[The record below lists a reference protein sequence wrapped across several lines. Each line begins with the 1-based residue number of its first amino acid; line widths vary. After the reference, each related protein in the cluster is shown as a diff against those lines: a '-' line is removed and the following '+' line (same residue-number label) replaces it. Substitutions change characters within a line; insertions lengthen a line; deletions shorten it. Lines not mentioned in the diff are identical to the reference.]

1 MNHTNDAVQES
12 VVAEPDHADAND
24 TADCIVVGGGPAG
37 LTAAIY
43 LRRFH
48 RDVRVIDSGHGRAR
62 RISRSHN
69 VAGFPE
75 GIAGNELL
83 RRMTEHLQLVGGNVV
98 ESEVCAVVKAEDG
111 LFDVRLTGSNM
122 RCRSLLLCT
131 GVVDRPSA
139 TPGACEIE
147 QADLMRYC
155 PVCDGYEYSDKR
167 IGVLANSPHGL
178 EEARFLRNFS
188 DSVVVIPTIGSLGL
202 RVHAAEDG
210 IACLDAIATRLSL
223 TSAGHVLV
231 QMSNG
236 QQQTVDVVYSAL
248 GVDPRVSLARSLGI
262 RLDDRDGILVDAH
275 CRTNVPDVYAAGD
288 VVSALDQIS
297 VAVGHAAIAAT
308 AIHNDLRAA
317 TLRS

>member
-1 MNHTNDAVQES
+1 MNHMNEAFEES
-12 VVAEPDHADAND
+12 GVAGADHADAIE

-48 RDVRVIDSGHGRAR
+48 RDVRVIDSGNARAR

-69 VAGFPE
+69 IAGFPE
-75 GIAGNELL
+75 GIAGDELL
-83 RRMTEHLQLVGGNVV
+83 RRMADHLQLVGGSVV
-98 ESEVCAVVKAEDG
+98 ESEVCAIVRANDG
-111 LFDVRLTGSNM
+111 LFDVRLTRSNI
-122 RCRSLLLCT
+122 RCRYLLLCT

-147 QADLMRYC
+147 LADLMRYC

-167 IGVLANSPHGL
+167 IGVLANSGHGL
-178 EEARFLRNFS
+178 EEARFLKNFS
-188 DSVVVIPTIGSLGL
+188 DSVVIIPTIGSLGL
-202 RVHAAEDG
+202 REQAAEDG
-210 IACLDAIATRLSL
+210 ISCLEAIATRLSL
-223 TSAGHVLV
+223 SPAGHVLV

-236 QQQTVDVVYSAL
+236 QQLTVDVVYSAL
-248 GVDPRVSLARSLGI
+248 GVDPRVSLARSLGV
-262 RLDDRDGILVDAH
+262 RLDNRDGILVDAH
-275 CRTNVPDVYAAGD
+275 CRTNVPNVYAAGD

-317 TLRS
+317 RPR